1 VIGKERQLSKPESL
15 ALLIAAILYAAAW
28 SMAAAGRRP

>member
-1 VIGKERQLSKPESL
+1 MSKPELL
-15 ALLIAAILYAAAW
+15 AVLIAAILYAGAW